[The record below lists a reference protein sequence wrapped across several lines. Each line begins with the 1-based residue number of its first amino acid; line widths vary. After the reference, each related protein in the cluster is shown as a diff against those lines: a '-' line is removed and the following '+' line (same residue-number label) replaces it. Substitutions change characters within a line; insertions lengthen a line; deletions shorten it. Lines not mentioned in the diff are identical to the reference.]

1 MNKLFALYKNELR
14 RVFGRPTLWIGLGLA
29 FVLTLA
35 GALKARETV
44 LGQQIDSSLSGAMY
58 FQELEDRKN
67 NNINNAALSAQ
78 TLTETEAKLPG
89 LQAVYESAKASYEAD
104 GTKDNKATLAQAETA
119 YRSALNDACRALCT
133 ISVSKVESLSLE
145 MQLEYKLAHED
156 YRPMPLNA
164 VLEQFKNTYNIGMV
178 EGSLSGALERYNK
191 LTAELPSAE
200 QDAIDKLNSYRPAIE
215 AADFGFFV
223 NELKQ
228 RTGQEADSFRKTA
241 QLEAFDFIICA
252 GTASAGLV
260 GGREALR
267 KADEYVSARTEQL
280 MRLEHDGVTNP
291 GMEEL
296 SLQVSMLAADLK
308 NNISVERALRISR
321 FSDRLW
327 ASMVVADPN
336 TVINLS
342 LSLAGLLAV
351 LLTVI
356 LLAAGSVAGSVK
368 DGSIK
373 SLIVAPVT
381 RQKIIWSKILML
393 LTVTLCMTLAT
404 TFFAL
409 FAGSAVTGIW
419 EHGRIL
425 YNVGNSPRIL
435 PFWVATLLSS
445 LIDAGVIFFFAMLA
459 LLLSTL
465 TRNSL
470 VSAMLPAGLYVAY
483 LITSFTGGITSDR
496 LIRAVLPMENM
507 SNLWFSREVSSMLNV
522 VNATASY
529 ESYRIQYI
537 FHPFSRIY
545 SLIYLAVLFAALIW
559 AIVDAFCRRDI
570 A

>member
-89 LQAVYESAKASYEAD
+89 LQAAYESAKASFEAD
-104 GTKDNKATLAQAETA
+104 GTEDNKAALAQAETA
-119 YRSALNDACRALCT
+119 FRTALNDACRAM
-133 ISVSKVESLSLE
+133 SLE

-280 MRLEHDGVTNP
+280 MRLEHDGVTNL

-296 SLQVSMLAADLK
+296 SLKVSMLAADLK

-327 ASMVVADPN
+327 ASMVV
-336 TVINLS
+336 V
-342 LSLAGLLAV
+342 
-351 LLTVI
+351 
-356 LLAAGSVAGSVK
+356 LAAGSVAGSVK